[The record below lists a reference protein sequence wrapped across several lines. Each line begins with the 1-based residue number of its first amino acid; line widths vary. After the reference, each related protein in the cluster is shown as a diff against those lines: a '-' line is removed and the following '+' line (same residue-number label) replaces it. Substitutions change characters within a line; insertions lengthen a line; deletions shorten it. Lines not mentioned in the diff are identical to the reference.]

1 MWIKL
6 FKLISSR
13 ILLFIMILLC
23 GCSTNPTFVKVQI
36 NSSLP
41 FREVEKIPLRVGLY
55 LDPNLIN
62 YSRTPPRWEDRNFV
76 IQMGEALSNGAQNV
90 TNKAFREVVNVYTI
104 DAELLPKGLDA
115 LVIPEVDRIYGGYG
129 TERPLG
135 TVIVRI
141 RWRIIDLSGKVIYMN
156 TFGAESKWSIFTTTA
171 LNYFDVLSRNYTK
184 AIEEQFIKAYI
195 GITSTNWWEL
205 IKKEPN

>member
-23 GCSTNPTFVKVQI
+23 GCSTSATLVKVQI

-41 FREVEKIPLRVGLY
+41 LREAEKIPLKVGLY
-55 LDPNLIN
+55 LDPKFIN
-62 YSRTPPRWEDRNFV
+62 YSKTPGRVDRNFV
-76 IQMGEALSNGAQNV
+76 LQMGEALSNGAQNV
-90 TNKAFREVVNVYTI
+90 TNRAFREVVNVYTI
-104 DAELLPKGLDA
+104 DAELLPKELDA
-115 LVIPEVDRIYGGYG
+115 LVIPEVDRIYGGYAS
-129 TERPLG
+129 ERPLG
-135 TVIVRI
+135 TVLVRI
-141 RWRIIDLSGKVIYMN
+141 RWKIIDLSGKVFYMN
-156 TFGAESKWSIFTTTA
+156 TFVAESKWNIFTTTA
-171 LNYFDVLSRNYTK
+171 VNYFKVISETYTK

-195 GITSTNWWEL
+195 GITSTNWWQS

>member
-6 FKLISSR
+6 FN
-13 ILLFIMILLC
+13 LLFITILFF
-23 GCSTNPTFVKVQI
+23 GCSTSPNFVKVQI

-62 YSRTPPRWEDRNFV
+62 YSKTPRWEDRNFV
-76 IQMGEALSNGAQNV
+76 IQMGDALSNGAQNV
-90 TNKAFREVVNVYTI
+90 ANRAFKEVVNIYTI

-171 LNYFDVLSRNYTK
+171 LNYFDVVSRNYTK
-184 AIEEQFIKAYI
+184 AIEEQFINAYI
-195 GITSTNWWEL
+195 GITSTNWWES
-205 IKKEPN
+205 IKKETN